1 MLRKSVSVLLV
12 FVMMLCVFAVKP
24 VNVEAVTCG
33 DYDYYISNGT
43 ACINNYHGDATELDI
58 PSELDGYSVTQI
70 RSLRNNNL
78 QRVNIPDSV
87 TIINQSAFEN
97 CTNLTGVSLGNSVS
111 SIGSY
116 AFRNCKKLKSILIP
130 NSVNDLGTGVFWD
143 CSELESVELP
153 DALGS
158 INSFIFYECANL
170 KSVNMPG
177 SVTGIGACSFYGCS
191 SLKSITFPNTLKG
204 LSNQAFA
211 GCASLKSIFI
221 PSSVTG
227 IYSGTVFAGCKS
239 LESIVVDENNA
250 YYDSRN
256 NCNAIIETRTHKL
269 MTGCKNTIIPDTVL
283 IIDQSAFQ
291 GCEDLESITIPD
303 SVVSI
308 GWQSFDGC
316 KKLNSLIIP
325 DSVTTIS
332 CFAFQ
337 YCTGL
342 LSVTIGSSVREI
354 DQSAFCGCSI
364 LTNVTISSSQTKII
378 RSAFS
383 GCKNITDIWF
393 KGTEEDWSNINI
405 ESGNDYLQNATV
417 HFCSFGPS
425 TKIGIMFCDTDR
437 IKGSDIA
444 FSSEWFFNDSAVYN
458 HSIAQLSSQ
467 MLLEGYISEDNDMN
481 GVAEDLDSSLFS
493 LGFKIDKNYIDL
505 DTGRNDMNH
514 FIVSQPITKGNE
526 SFNLVY
532 VGCIGSWHEQ
542 WNSNFDPD
550 GKESSAYYSDSASL
564 RRINHIGFN
573 DAKNFIYTRLVK
585 YMNKYGYDKSNTKV
599 LLTGHSRGA
608 ATANLLSAKLIDDP
622 NNEVV
627 SPENLFTYA
636 FATPNCTCNNETSDA
651 RYSRIFNIVNPTD
664 FVTKVMPAAW
674 GYRRYGTTYTL
685 PSVNNDKNYYSY
697 YNKMKKYYDI
707 LNQATSDNTWYNVY
721 PTGETAVYNV
731 INKMTKYISGLDD
744 YYYKRYSSGIVGTK
758 TPFEFIQSG
767 LCPYVNSVG
776 SKDSAKRVMLDALGG
791 SDLFRS
797 ISLFFITNGA
807 ISQSFGDAHKMETY
821 CSFMLGLKENE
832 VTTPRKGYKGTVNC
846 PVDVVITD
854 KGSGEVVGR
863 IINNTVDEEISAKEN
878 SIVMSVE
885 GDEKTFWLPS
895 NGNYYVRITGND
907 TGKMDYTL
915 SEINPDSGEISRVNY
930 NDLDVKY
937 DKSYAFDIS
946 ADQSEE
952 TEISD
957 IVLTDSD
964 GNEVVA
970 DEVVKNEDAVK
981 YTVETNVIGSGNA
994 TETIIVTSGDYITL
1008 IASPNQSDFLGWY
1021 QGETLV
1027 SEDTEYR
1034 FKPTENIVLTAKFTF
1049 ISGDANMDG
1058 YVNITDVTAIQR
1070 YLAEFESFSDE
1081 QMDLADT
1088 NADGVVNV
1096 DDATLLQMYLAEYDV
1111 VLGQPTNT

>member
-1 MLRKSVSVLLV
+1 MLKKTVSILLAVVLSLCIISVV
-12 FVMMLCVFAVKP
+12 P
-24 VNVEAVTCG
+24 VIVEAETCG
-33 DYDYYISNGT
+33 DFSYILSNGN
-43 ACINNYHGDATELDI
+43 ALINNYYGDATELDI
-58 PSELDGYSVTQI
+58 PAELDGYAVTEI
-70 RSLRNNNL
+70 YNLSNKNNL
-78 QRVNIPDSV
+78 QSVNIPDSV
-87 TIINQSAFEN
+87 TIIRNYAFQD

-776 SKDSAKRVMLDALGG
+776 NKDSAKKVMLEALGG

-797 ISLFFITNGA
+797 ISLFFISNGA
-807 ISQSFGDAHKMETY
+807 ITKSFGDAHKMETY
-821 CSFMLGLKENE
+821 CSFLLGLNESE
-832 VTTPRKGYKGTVNC
+832 VTTFRKGYKGTVNC
-846 PVDVVITD
+846 PVDVEITD
-854 KGSGEVVGR
+854 KGTGEVVGR
-863 IINNTVDEEISAKEN
+863 IVNNTVDEEISAKDN
-878 SIVMSVE
+878 SIVMSVD

-895 NGNYYVRITGND
+895 NGNYDVRIIGND
-907 TGKMDYTL
+907 TGTMDYTL

-930 NDLDVKY
+930 NDLEVDCN
-937 DKSYAFDIS
+937 KSYAFALSD
-946 ADQSEE
+946 DQEE
-952 TEISD
+952 DTGVSD
-957 IVLTDSD
+957 ILLKDSN
-964 GNEVVA
+964 GNEVIANEIVLS
-970 DEVVKNEDAVK
+970 DESVK

-994 TETIIVTSGDYITL
+994 TETVTVISGDYITL
-1008 IASPNQSDFLGWY
+1008 IASPKQSSFIGWY
-1021 QGETLV
+1021 QGDTLI

-1034 FKPTENIVLTAKFTF
+1034 FKPTENTSLTAKFTYTIGDVDLDGKIT
-1049 ISGDANMDG
+1049 IS
-1058 YVNITDVTAIQR
+1058 DVTEIQR
-1070 YLAEFESFSDE
+1070 HLAELIHFTDE
-1081 QMDLADT
+1081 KLVPAKISC
-1088 NADGVVNV
+1088 
-1096 DDATLLQMYLAEYDV
+1096 
-1111 VLGQPTNT
+1111 